1 MAQTIGQALQHW
13 RKQRRYSQLQLAIEL
28 DISSKHISF
37 IETSRSQPSKAM
49 ILKIGLFLSLSK
61 REINRLLVIGGYAPA
76 YSELSLEHKNLKPV
90 TDAIASII
98 ENHLPY
104 PALVLNADWDIT
116 GLNDSAKSL
125 MIDIGFANQTNLIEA
140 MINDKPTTTNK
151 PKIVNWLEA
160 STLVLMR
167 IREELSLLGTSNH
180 LHKLEDELR
189 QCLESSASQ
198 LDSKMIDSINTKQ
211 AVLTTQLQVG
221 DRVLS
226 FFSIIAQLGA
236 VQEVTLSEYKVELMF
251 PSDDVTR
258 HYYDLLNK
266 KSRKTK
272 PNDNEAT

>member
-1 MAQTIGQALQHW
+1 
-13 RKQRRYSQLQLAIEL
+13 
-28 DISSKHISF
+28 
-37 IETSRSQPSKAM
+37 
-49 ILKIGLFLSLSK
+49 
-61 REINRLLVIGGYAPA
+61 
-76 YSELSLEHKNLKPV
+76 
-90 TDAIASII
+90 
-98 ENHLPY
+98 
-104 PALVLNADWDIT
+104 
-116 GLNDSAKSL
+116 

-167 IREELSLLGTSNH
+167 IREELSLLGTNNR
-180 LHKLEDELR
+180 LHNLEDELR

-198 LDSKMIDSINTKQ
+198 LDSKMIDSIDTKQ

-221 DRVLS
+221 DCVLS

-266 KSRKTK
+266 K
-272 PNDNEAT
+272 